1 MELKL
6 KKQPLFISEML
17 IDTTVEQPV
26 ECDAL
31 LPDYCPDIVRILKC
45 MVTPTIS
52 ARRLNGARLELEG
65 MAVIVVYYTST
76 AEGIHKAEYK
86 VPFSKALEMKG
97 ECPKSAIS
105 VNARAG
111 YINCRAV
118 NQRRLDIRGAVSIA
132 ASVMGCREE
141 QVVVGGEG
149 AGIQLR
155 EESCN
160 GSHLIGQQC
169 REVHIN
175 ETLELAYGKPVIK
188 DILRCHGVPKLLECR
203 AADGKVIVKGE
214 LAVHLLYQ
222 HGGGCDQMDFTL
234 PTAAVVELEGVD
246 DKCNIS
252 VCQELQFL
260 TAEPAADRDGEYRSI
275 ALEACVLVVVKA
287 ECPCKIVTCTDCYST
302 KGQCNFRSKSY
313 TTLRLEDTFR
323 EQNTLREVMP
333 LPENLETILDLWCD
347 MGSATY
353 RGDTGGIQA
362 DGRVVVSMLAR
373 MKDGDIYYFDK
384 NMDMEER
391 LPIVAASP
399 IVDGR
404 MTVLGSSFNFSAND
418 AIEVRCDVLMEGSV
432 YSGKRCT
439 GVDEV
444 TVDDKK
450 PREDAARP
458 GLYLYMTG
466 ENEAVWD
473 IAKRYNTSV
482 SRILEENPQG
492 DSKTGNV
499 LMIPVL

>member
-6 KKQPLFISEML
+6 KKQALFISEML

-45 MVTPTIS
+45 IVTPTVS
-52 ARRLNGARLELEG
+52 GRRLNGQRLELEG

-86 VPFSKALEMKG
+86 VPFAKTLELKAEPAK
-97 ECPKSAIS
+97 CAIS
-105 VNARAG
+105 VHAKAG

-118 NQRRLDIRGAVSIA
+118 NQRRLDIRGAVSIS

-155 EESCN
+155 EEGCN
-160 GSHLIGQQC
+160 GSHLIGQQS
-169 REVHIN
+169 RDVHLS

-188 DILRCHGVPKLLECR
+188 DIVRCHGIPRLVECKTS
-203 AADGKVIVKGE
+203 DGKVVIKGE
-214 LAVHLLYQ
+214 LAVHMLYQ
-222 HGGGCDQMDFTL
+222 HASGCDQMDFTL

-252 VCQELQFL
+252 VCQELMFL
-260 TAEPAADRDGEYRSI
+260 SLEPCADREGEYRNI
-275 ALEACVLVVVKA
+275 TLEAGLLMTVKA
-287 ECPCKIVTCTDCYST
+287 ECSYKAVTCTDCYST
-302 KGQCNFRSKSY
+302 KGQCSFRTKNY
-313 TTLRLEDTFR
+313 TTLRMEDSFH
-323 EQNTLREVMP
+323 EQTTLREVMP
-333 LPENLETILDLWCD
+333 LPENLEAILDLWCD
-347 MGSATY
+347 ISSATF
-353 RGDTGGIQA
+353 RGDQTGVQA
-362 DGRVVVSMLAR
+362 DGRIVVSMLAR
-373 MKDGDIYYFDK
+373 MKDGNIYYFDK
-384 NMDMEER
+384 NMDMDEH
-391 LPIVAASP
+391 LPVAAQNP

-404 MTVLGSSFNFSAND
+404 MTVVGSGFNFTAND
-418 AIEVRCDVLMEGSV
+418 AIEVRCDIMMDGTA
-432 YSGKRCT
+432 YSQKRCT

-450 PREDAARP
+450 PRTDTVQP
-458 GLYLYMTG
+458 GLYLYMAG
-466 ENEAVWD
+466 DNEAVWD

-482 SRILEENPQG
+482 ARILEENPQG
-492 DSKTGNV
+492 DGKNGDI